1 MKGLKK
7 RTDVMGV
14 GPGSLVGFFLAALIF
29 AAPLMAQPLISDV
42 QGTIANG
49 QLITVSGSAFGAT
62 GPNVLLFDDFELG
75 ANGSNIKTGS
85 GSAQI
90 GQWAGFPSGA
100 CITPQ
105 YNNSAHVSGS
115 LAFRADMTN
124 ASYWND
130 AVIATLPS
138 SATPL
143 FFSYW
148 VYLPAG
154 VGLPGLNTSNGL
166 NWKIIWLGGPNEVG
180 GCDQTVPTIL
190 SNGGSLVSSNVGG
203 YSGYALN
210 YPYFQL
216 TNGGTTSLGK
226 WTRVWAY
233 LVPSGSGAGSISVW
247 DMSLN
252 TGAVV
257 KEMSFTNISN
267 TNGGYWGQFW
277 LNAFGNGG
285 TSNCYPMFDDVYI
298 ATGAGAQARVEIGNA
313 STYGACTNLA
323 IVTPTSWSTSLIT
336 GTVRQGAF
344 TSGQS
349 AFIYVTDAGGNVN
362 ATGHPVTI
370 GSGGSYAATTAPS
383 TSSSSTAPSTNPPVV
398 AIATSGS
405 SPSAAASSGGGSG
418 GGGGCFIATAAY
430 GSPLAAEVQVLRRFR
445 DTYLLT
451 NRFGRRL
458 VMMYYRFSPP
468 IAAYI
473 SRHQGLRFTARML
486 LSPVVYTVKYPGAAA
501 MLIGCAGLLVLVSRR
516 SRRP

>member
-7 RTDVMGV
+7 RTDVVGV
-14 GPGSLVGFFLAALIF
+14 GPGFLVGLFLAALVF

-42 QGTIANG
+42 QGTVANG
-49 QLITVSGSAFGAT
+49 KLITVSGSAFGAT

-75 ANGSNIKTGS
+75 TNGSNIKTGS

-90 GQWAGFPSGA
+90 GQWYGFPAGA

-105 YNNSAHVSGS
+105 YSNAAKVSGS

-138 SATPL
+138 SATPI

-148 VYLPAG
+148 VYLPKG

-180 GCDQTVPTIL
+180 GCDATVSTIL
-190 SNGGSLVSSNVGG
+190 SNGASLVGSNIPSFG
-203 YSGYALN
+203 YYALN
-210 YPYFQL
+210 YPIFQL
-216 TNGGTTSLGK
+216 TNGGTTSSGV

-233 LVPSGSGAGSISVW
+233 LAPSSSAGSVTVW
-247 DMSLN
+247 DMALN

-257 KEMSFTNISN
+257 KEMSYTNVKT

-298 ATGAGAQARVEIGNA
+298 ATGASAQARVEIGNA

-323 IVTPTSWSTSLIT
+323 IVTPTSWSASLIT
-336 GTVRQGAF
+336 GTVRQGAS

-349 AFIYVTDAGGNVN
+349 AYIYVTDASGNVN
-362 ATGHPVTI
+362 ATGYRVTI
-370 GSGGSYAATTAPS
+370 GSGGSTAPATAPATAPL
-383 TSSSSTAPSTNPPVV
+383 TSSPPTTGNPPT
-398 AIATSGS
+398 ISITSPASHTTTTRSSITLQGTAAETNGS
-405 SPSAAASSGGGSG
+405 ITAVTWTNNLGGSG
-418 GGGGCFIATAAY
+418 VATYSSGAWSATVSLGRGQNVITVTATDTTGKTATGSLTVTCSTSTRRTHRY
-430 GSPLAAEVQVLRRFR
+430 GRVELPA
-445 DTYLLT
+445 
-451 NRFGRRL
+451 
-458 VMMYYRFSPP
+458 P
-468 IAAYI
+468 ITT
-473 SRHQGLRFTARML
+473 RQG
-486 LSPVVYTVKYPGAAA
+486 
-501 MLIGCAGLLVLVSRR
+501 
-516 SRRP
+516 

>member
-1 MKGLKK
+1 MKGSKK
-7 RTDVMGV
+7 RTNVVGV
-14 GPGSLVGFFLAALIF
+14 GPGFLAGFFLAALAF
-29 AAPLMAQPLISDV
+29 AAPLMAQPLVSDV
-42 QGTIANG
+42 QGTVANG

-62 GPNVLLFDDFELG
+62 GPNVVLFDDFELG

-85 GSAQI
+85 GSAQV
-90 GQWAGFPSGA
+90 GQWYGFPAGA
-100 CITPQ
+100 CITPK
-105 YNNSAHVSGS
+105 YSNASKVSGA

-138 SATPL
+138 SATPI

-148 VYLPAG
+148 VYLPKG

-180 GCDQTVPTIL
+180 GCDATVSTIL
-190 SNGGSLVSSNVGG
+190 SNGASLVGSNIPSFG
-203 YSGYALN
+203 YYATN
-210 YPYFQL
+210 YPIFQL
-216 TNGGTTSLGK
+216 TNGGTTSSGV

-233 LVPSGSGAGSISVW
+233 PVPSSSAGSVSVW
-247 DMSLN
+247 DMALN

-257 KEMSFTNISN
+257 KEISYTNVKT

-344 TSGQS
+344 TSGQT
-349 AFIYVTDAGGNVN
+349 AYIYVTDANGSVN

-370 GSGGSYAATTAPS
+370 GSGGSTAPPPAATTTPPTTTTTNS
-383 TSSSSTAPSTNPPVV
+383 PTISITSPAANTTTTQSRITFQGTAGKTN
-398 AIATSGS
+398 GS
-405 SPSAAASSGGGSG
+405 ITAVMWTNSLGGSG
-418 GGGGCFIATAAY
+418 IATYSSGAWSAAVSLKQGQNVITVTATDTTGKTAAGSLTVTCSTSTWRRHRYY
-430 GSPLAAEVQVLRRFR
+430 GQVELPALMR
-445 DTYLLT
+445 
-451 NRFGRRL
+451 
-458 VMMYYRFSPP
+458 
-468 IAAYI
+468 
-473 SRHQGLRFTARML
+473 ARE
-486 LSPVVYTVKYPGAAA
+486 G
-501 MLIGCAGLLVLVSRR
+501 
-516 SRRP
+516 